1 MVNDDETLLYQLEK
15 DLYDL
20 LVPIYPT
27 VVVKST
33 YEEFSELDELDDIPG
48 ISYPMVLIYEIE
60 NSAVSQFYDLQE
72 HIINVTYQLTI
83 LSDQV
88 NDMSA
93 SENVRNIIT
102 LIRDYMRGPRYH
114 ALKRLGNTPIVK
126 KQDDESIRVGYMRYV
141 GRIDIDTNTIYR
153 RN

>member
-1 MVNDDETLLYQLEK
+1 MVNDDESLLGQLET
-15 DLYDL
+15 DIYEL
-20 LVPIYPT
+20 LSPIYPT

-33 YEEFSELDELDDIPG
+33 YEDFPVVG
-48 ISYPMVLIYEIE
+48 YPMVLIYEIE
-60 NSAVSQFYDLQE
+60 NSAVTQFYDGQE
-72 HIINVTYQLTI
+72 HIVNVTYQFNI
-83 LSDQV
+83 LCDQE

-93 SENVRNIIT
+93 NDNVRNIIR

-114 ALKRLGNTPIVK
+114 ALKRLGNTPIVV
-126 KQDDESIRVGYMRYV
+126 KQDDNNIRVGYMRYV